1 MQAAVRTEY
10 GGPVHLADVPTPE
23 VGPDQVL
30 IDVHAAGLDRGVLHL
45 AEGTPYAL
53 RLVFGM
59 RRPKRPVLGLDLAG
73 TVAAVGTDVTRWAV
87 GDEVLGIGRGT
98 FAAQSAALERKLVA
112 KPAALSF
119 AEAAALPISG
129 LTALQA
135 IEAADIQGNQRVL
148 VLGASGGVG
157 VYAVQLAAAR
167 GAEVVAVC
175 SAGKAERVQ
184 ALGAKEVLDYRS
196 DALPGGFDVIL
207 AIGGNAHVRT
217 LRAALQPKGQLL
229 AVGGEGGGQILGIG
243 RQIRAVALNP
253 FVGQRLGMFMSK
265 ESGEDLQRLVDLVED
280 GVVRPIVGA
289 RYPLSDAAQALAD
302 MAAGRLFGKA
312 VLEVA

>member
-23 VGPDQVL
+23 LKPDQVL

-53 RLVFGM
+53 RLVFGI

-73 TVAAVGTDVTRWAV
+73 TVAAVGSDVTRWAV
-87 GDEVLGIGRGT
+87 GDEVLGIGVGS
-98 FAAQSAALERKLVA
+98 FAQQAAALDRKLVA
-112 KPAALSF
+112 KPAGLSF

-135 IEAADIQGNQRVL
+135 IEASDVQAGQRVL

-157 VYAVQLAAAR
+157 IYAVQLAAAR
-167 GAEVVAVC
+167 GADVVAVC
-175 SAGKAERVQ
+175 SAGKAEQVRS
-184 ALGAKEVLDYRS
+184 LGAKEVLDYRT

-217 LRAALQPKGQLL
+217 LRAALTPKGQLL
-229 AVGGEGGGQILGIG
+229 VIGGEGGEQILGIA

-253 FVGQRLGMFMSK
+253 FVGQRLGMLVSK
-265 ESGEDLQRLVDLVED
+265 ESGEDLQRLVDLVET
-280 GVVRPIVGA
+280 GAVRPVVGA
-289 RYPLSDAAQALAD
+289 RYPLSEAAHALAD
-302 MAAGRLFGKA
+302 MAEGRLFGKA
-312 VLEVA
+312 VLDVG